1 MERMWKLPLGFWQ
14 FKLKM
19 LDFFGG
25 AGSTCP
31 GQAAAKCLEMGA
43 ACQAFSYDQTW
54 GAQLHMVGLT
64 GATKNPAWTLWVKNH
79 TAAPPPTPAPPMPSA
94 VNYTDPPFI
103 LNQQ

>member
-1 MERMWKLPLGFWQ
+1 MERMWKLPLVFWQ

-43 ACQAFSYDQTW
+43 ACQAFSYDQT
-54 GAQLHMVGLT
+54 GAHSSTWLVSPALRKIQRGRYGSKITLLHHQHRCRRL
-64 GATKNPAWTLWVKNH
+64 
-79 TAAPPPTPAPPMPSA
+79 
-94 VNYTDPPFI
+94 
-103 LNQQ
+103 